1 MHDMSPT
8 FTDHGIPIHAIQTG
22 TVAIKERQRNAEGH
36 NRSRFL
42 RVFADRQWTEPLPI
56 LTWLIEHP
64 EGPILVDTGET
75 SRIGEPGYFT
85 AWHPYFRLAV
95 REWVAPED
103 TIGAKLRELGF
114 DPGDLR
120 WVVLSHFHTDHAGGL
135 PDVAGSEV
143 VTSAE
148 GYAYSRGLLGKARG
162 MLPQHWPGDFRP
174 TLVDHRDG
182 PFGPFAS
189 STTLTSA
196 GDVHLLPTPGHTPGH
211 LSVALE
217 DGDRVYFFAG
227 DTSYTER
234 LMLDAV
240 VDGVAPDPAQSRDTL
255 ARIRELAAQRPT
267 VYLPTHD
274 PESVAR
280 LAAKQPV
287 DGGHR
292 TVRT

>member
-1 MHDMSPT
+1 MSST
-8 FTDHGIPIHAIQTG
+8 ITANGIRIHGIPTG
-22 TVAIKERQRNAEGH
+22 TVAIKERQRNGQGR
-36 NRSRFL
+36 NRRSFL
-42 RVFADRQWTEPLPI
+42 RVFTDRQWTEPLPI

-75 SRIGEPGYFT
+75 SRIAEPGYFT
-85 AWHPYFRLAV
+85 AWHPYFRFAV

-114 DPGDLR
+114 GPEDLR

-135 PDVAGSEV
+135 TDVAGSEV
-143 VTSAE
+143 VTSTKDYE
-148 GYAYSRGLLGKARG
+148 YSRGLLGKARG
-162 MLPQHWPGDFRP
+162 MLPQHWPEDFRP
-174 TLVDHRDG
+174 TLVDHADG
-182 PFGPFAS
+182 PFGPFSS

-211 LSVALE
+211 LSVAFE
-217 DGDRVYFFAG
+217 DGDTVYFFAA
-227 DTSYTER
+227 DASYTER
-234 LMLDAV
+234 LMFDGV
-240 VDGVAPDPAQSRDTL
+240 VDGVAPDPAQSRETL

-280 LAAKQPV
+280 LVAKQ
-287 DGGHR
+287 
-292 TVRT
+292 TVGDAPRAVKT